1 MMITVRDQYCHGE
14 FCKMRDK
21 CARCQ
26 LSNIVSLFP
35 ATNDWSKFES
45 FRAVGK
51 KGKIETYYECGDK
64 AKEYSLF
71 VPKEEENNNA

>member
-1 MMITVRDQYCHGE
+1 MITVRNQYCHGE

-35 ATNDWSKFES
+35 ATIDWSKAEQS
-45 FRAVGK
+45 RKVDK
-51 KGKIETYYECGDK
+51 RNKMETYYECGDK
-64 AKEYSLF
+64 AKKYSLF
-71 VPKEEENNNA
+71 VPKEEEVR